1 MFDDWFAFMGEF
13 GQAYELRR
21 IIFGLSAIIET
32 PEEYLPPMINQKF
45 DDIFDALMMLSRK
58 MYERRR
64 KKLQ

>member
-1 MFDDWFAFMGEF
+1 MGEF

-45 DDIFDALMMLSRK
+45 D
-58 MYERRR
+58 
-64 KKLQ
+64 